1 MTTMM
6 NSTIARMCLVAALA
20 AALPAVASAEPAAPV
35 ALVGARLGGIV
46 PLDGLS
52 PFASVGVELGVVL
65 PAARRRLAIV
75 VAVDYTQPTAAG
87 TEMDPRVAGGSYTW
101 AITERELAIMPL
113 LVYRATGVKRF
124 TPYVGVGPRLL
135 LLESTVGDDGLP
147 AFLDTTEVSTK
158 VGVGVPI
165 GAELRA
171 GPGRVTGELLLQYG
185 ALDHVATGDSHTG
198 AVSLAIGYRLLL

>member
-1 MTTMM
+1 MS
-6 NSTIARMCLVAALA
+6 STIVRPCLVAALVAAVPA
-20 AALPAVASAEPAAPV
+20 AAIAEPAAPV

-65 PAARRRLAIV
+65 PAAHRRLAIV
-75 VAVDYTQPTAAG
+75 LAVDYTQPTATG
-87 TEMDPRVAGGSYTW
+87 TEMDPRVAGGSYAW
-101 AITERELAIMPL
+101 SLTERELAIMPL
-113 LVYRATGVKRF
+113 LIYRATAVKSF
-124 TPYVGVGPRLL
+124 TPYAGIGPRIL
-135 LLESTVGDDGLP
+135 LLESTVGDDGAP

-158 VGVGVPI
+158 VGVGVPL
-165 GAELRA
+165 GVELRA

-198 AVSLAIGYRLLL
+198 ALSLALGYRVLL